1 MIPANTP
8 LLRSGFIALLMIA
21 LVGVGACD
29 DDNPTAPSGQIESVS
44 GLITSD
50 GNNGLPNAF
59 VQALDAE
66 QTLIDSDSTDA
77 DGNFLLENLP
87 TSLDDVSLRVAH
99 INYGAVTLN
108 LKSVI
113 NSSSKKDGSDLI
125 LKLDSLCCGVIT
137 ICAVTGDPAEV
148 LENVNITLRENGDE
162 LKSLK
167 TNGDGKVTF
176 NNVCEGEYDVRLKLE
191 GYHVLEKE
199 FAIDSCDTL
208 TLKLSME
215 PEKDE
220 CCDNKVTVKVTD
232 KGGNV
237 IEGVNAWLRQEGKV
251 LQEGKSNG
259 DGVIVFDEVCEGNYD
274 IKLSKDGYIVQE
286 IEIEVECD
294 KDQTI
299 ESTLTKEDDACCDGV
314 LRLTVKD
321 KDGKAIKNARV
332 GLWRDGKL
340 IDDPRTNGDGVV
352 VIDGLCEGKYG
363 IGLTAEGY
371 AGIEFEVEIGC
382 DEDKSL
388 EKQLEPAEEKCCDN
402 TVTVKITDKDGKAI
416 EGVNGVIRWEGKNYG
431 EGKSNGDGVITFYDI
446 CEGKYEI
453 RIAKEGLVVQEFI
466 VEVGCE
472 DKTVERT
479 MEAAEEECCTGIL
492 RLTVTDKETG
502 NAINNARVVLYRNG
516 KAVEDPRTN
525 AEGKV
530 VIDGLCEGAYG
541 VDISAEGYDAIE
553 FEFEIDCDEDKS
565 LEKQL
570 TPAEEKCC
578 DNTVTVKITDK
589 AGNALEGVN
598 GVIRWEG
605 KNYGEG
611 KSNGDGV
618 ITFNDICEGKYEIRI
633 AKEGWLVQEFIIEV
647 GCEDKTVERAMES
660 AEEECCDGILRL
672 TVTDKET
679 GEPVNNA
686 RVGLWRDGKLIE
698 DPRTNAEG
706 KVVIDGLCKGNYG
719 VGLTAEGYDGI
730 EFEFEI
736 GCDEDK
742 SLEKTL
748 TPKGDECC
756 DATLRVKVRNDD
768 DESALQ
774 NATVKVRQEG
784 KVIAEGKT
792 NADGVVEFDGL
803 CEGTYS
809 LLFQRDGFKS
819 AEANVEVECDRE
831 NNAQKDLLPNECC
844 DALLKHIVIDKTTEA
859 RIEGATVKVYYNGT
873 LVEDASTNGDG
884 IAIVDGLC
892 APRTYV
898 IVISK
903 DGYKTA
909 EYEFRFEKC
918 DDLQETFR
926 IEKN

>member
-8 LLRSGFIALLMIA
+8 FLRSGFIALLMLA
-21 LVGVGACD
+21 LIGVSACD

-44 GLITSD
+44 GKITAD
-50 GNNGLPNAF
+50 GDNGLANAF
-59 VQALDAE
+59 VQAFDAE
-66 QTLIDSDSTDA
+66 QSLIDSDTTDA
-77 DGNFLLENLP
+77 DGTFLLENLP
-87 TSLDDVSLRVAH
+87 VALDDVSLRVAH

-148 LENVNITLRENGDE
+148 LDNVNVTLRENGDE
-162 LKSLK
+162 LKTIK
-167 TNGDGKVTF
+167 TDSEGKATF
-176 NNVCEGEYDVRLKLE
+176 TNVCEGEYDVRLKLE
-191 GYHVLEKE
+191 GYHVIEKE
-199 FAIDSCDTL
+199 FALDSCDTL

-220 CCDNKVTVKVTD
+220 CCDNKVTVKVSD
-232 KGGNV
+232 NAGNV
-237 IEGVNAWLRQEGKV
+237 LEGVNAWLRQEGKV
-251 LQEGKSNG
+251 LKEGKSNG
-259 DGVIVFDEVCEGNYD
+259 DGVIVFEEVCEGDYD
-274 IKLSKDGYIVQE
+274 IKLAKDGFIVQE

-299 ESTLTKEDDACCDGV
+299 ETKLTKEDDACCDGI

-321 KDGKAIKNARV
+321 KDGKAINNARV

-340 IDDPRTNGDGVV
+340 IEDPRTNADGLV

-363 IGLTAEGY
+363 VGVTAEGFE
-371 AGIEFEVEIGC
+371 GIEFEFEIGC

-388 EKQLEPAEEKCCDN
+388 EKQLTPAEEKCCDN
-402 TVTVKITDKDGKAI
+402 TVTVKITDKAGNVL

-431 EGKSNGDGVITFYDI
+431 EGKSNGDGVITFKDI

-453 RIAKEGLVVQEFI
+453 RIAKEGWVVQEFI
-466 VEVGCE
+466 VEVGCD
-472 DKTVERT
+472 DKTIERT
-479 MEAAEEECCTGIL
+479 MEAVEEECCTGIL

-502 NAINNARVVLYRNG
+502 EAINNARVVLYRNG

-525 AEGKV
+525 ADGKV

-541 VDISAEGYDAIE
+541 VDITAEGYDAIE
-553 FEFEIDCDEDKS
+553 FELEIDCDQDKS

-570 TPAEEKCC
+570 MPAEEKCC

-611 KSNGDGV
+611 KSNGEGV
-618 ITFNDICEGKYEIRI
+618 ITFTEICEGKYEIRI
-633 AKEGWLVQEFIIEV
+633 AKEGWIVQEFIVEV
-647 GCEDKTVERAMES
+647 GCDDKTIERTME
-660 AEEECCDGILRL
+660 ATQE
-672 TVTDKET
+672 
-679 GEPVNNA
+679 
-686 RVGLWRDGKLIE
+686 
-698 DPRTNAEG
+698 
-706 KVVIDGLCKGNYG
+706 
-719 VGLTAEGYDGI
+719 
-730 EFEFEI
+730 
-736 GCDEDK
+736 
-742 SLEKTL
+742 
-748 TPKGDECC
+748 ECC
-756 DATLRVKVRNDD
+756 DATLRVKVRNG
-768 DESALQ
+768 ENELALQ

-792 NADGVVEFDGL
+792 NAEGVVEFDGL

-809 LLFQRDGFKS
+809 LLIQREGFKA
-819 AEANVEVECDRE
+819 AEANVEVECNRE
-831 NNAQKDLLPNECC
+831 NNVQKDLTPNECC
-844 DALLKHIVIDKTTEA
+844 DALLKHIVIDKATEA
-859 RIEGATVKVYYNGT
+859 RIEGATVKVYFDGK
-873 LVEDASTNGDG
+873 LVEDATTNGDG